1 MPCDLVEITGF
12 LNANDSSGTSGDN
25 SHCEGRT
32 KNSLSPY
39 AEITSSRGGF
49 LITKILSY
57 KLNFLINCSISFSN
71 PKSTPIITNF
81 VSRFFFSFFI
91 IFNE

>member
-1 MPCDLVEITGF
+1 MAFDSSSEFSGSTRIPVSPSFTVNGMPCDLVEITGF

-49 LITKILSY
+49 LIT
-57 KLNFLINCSISFSN
+57 
-71 PKSTPIITNF
+71 
-81 VSRFFFSFFI
+81 
-91 IFNE
+91 